1 MGLGIFLIIIGVF
14 IFSFGIHCWDV
25 AEGFGDMF
33 VGAICCCI
41 IGLCITITGISLC
54 CDEANPDSGDITC
67 TEYSVDRTKTETVS
81 GSGDTV
87 VTMKYTIHYKK

>member
-1 MGLGIFLIIIGVF
+1 MAVGIILIIIGVF

-33 VGAICCCI
+33 VGAICCWI
-41 IGLCITITGISLC
+41 LGLCITIAGIVIC
-54 CDEANPDSGDITC
+54 CNKANPDSGDITC

-81 GSGDTV
+81 ESGDTV
-87 VTMKYTIHYKK
+87 VSMKYTIHYKK